1 MAVFFGGRYLTYSIL
16 EIEALVQSYMKKTV
30 DFDETHV
37 WQCLECGKTSRVST
51 NLKDH
56 IEANHLGNLQIE
68 CKICKKV
75 FKSRGSLRAHIRSSH
90 KQTFPTF
97 PTFQ

>member
-56 IEANHLGNLQIE
+56 IEANHLGNLQQTSL
-68 CKICKKV
+68 KV
-75 FKSRGSLRAHIRSSH
+75 ISA
-90 KQTFPTF
+90 
-97 PTFQ
+97 